1 MCGIAGFLTRDW
13 TADAEARVI
22 AMSNATFRRGPDSAG
37 QWLDP
42 DAGIALGHRR
52 LAVVDLSPMGHQ
64 PMQSAS
70 GRYQIV
76 FNGEIYNHADIRKTL
91 AETDNAPEWRSLS
104 DTETLVAGFD
114 VWGIEETI
122 AQTIGMFAIA
132 VWDRKARRLTLAR
145 DRLGEKPLVYGWQ
158 GSGSGSV
165 FLFGSDLAA
174 LRAHPVFQRTLDRD
188 SVVQFMRHG
197 HVGETNTIYEGL
209 FKLPPGCSA
218 VVSHDAPEPVITR
231 YWSAV
236 EVAARPVL
244 QQDPLSAVNALEALL
259 TDAVGRQMVADVPLG
274 AFLSGGID
282 SSVVVALMQ
291 AQSAQPVRTFSIGFH
306 EQRYD
311 EAGFA
316 KAVATHLGTDHTELY
331 VGDAELRDLVPLLPS
346 VHDEPF
352 ADSSQIP
359 TLLVSKMARQHVTVS
374 LSGDGG
380 DELFCGY
387 DRYRQ
392 GASLRRR
399 LGWIPQPLRAMAAA
413 LVCSIPERGWDMALA
428 AFLAVPEGKE
438 PTGQRLHRL
447 AEYLQSRSVD
457 DLHRMLLSRWRD
469 PATVVLGA
477 REPLSLLADLV
488 PPRGDRPDAERMML
502 LDTLTYLPDDILT
515 KVDRASMHVSL
526 ECRAPLLD
534 HRVVEF
540 AWALPLDLKL
550 RNGQSKWA
558 LRQVLYRH
566 VPAELIERPKM
577 GFEVPVGLWLR
588 GPLRDWAENLLDPAT
603 LDASGVLNTK
613 LLRQTW
619 AEHLSGRYNHGLRL
633 WNVLMFQAWQAAQAG
648 N

>member
-13 TADAEARVI
+13 TEDAEARVTAMTDAI
-22 AMSNATFRRGPDSAG
+22 ARRGPDSAG

-42 DAGIALGHRR
+42 EAGIALGHRR
-52 LAVVDLSPMGHQ
+52 LAIVDLSPAGHQ

-70 GRYQIV
+70 GRFQIV
-76 FNGEIYNHADIRKTL
+76 FNGEIYNHADIRQMLAKTN
-91 AETDNAPEWRSLS
+91 NAPEWRGSS

-114 VWGIEETI
+114 AWGVEATI
-122 AQTIGMFAIA
+122 ARTVGMFALA
-132 VWDRKARRLTLAR
+132 VWDRGERRLTLAR

-158 GSGSGSV
+158 GSGAGSV
-165 FLFGSDLAA
+165 FLFGSDLTA
-174 LRAHPVFQRTLDRD
+174 LRAHPACQRTLNRGA
-188 SVVQFMRHG
+188 VVQFMRHG
-197 HVGETNTIYEGL
+197 HVGETNTIHEGL
-209 FKLPPGCSA
+209 HKLPPGCSA
-218 VVSHDAPEPVITR
+218 VISHDAPEPAITR
-231 YWSAV
+231 YWSAT
-236 EVAARPVL
+236 EVAARPVRR
-244 QQDPLSAVNALEALL
+244 QEPLAAVDALESLL

-306 EQRYD
+306 EQRYN
-311 EAGFA
+311 EASFA
-316 KAVATHLGTDHTELY
+316 KAVAAHLGTDHTELY
-331 VGDAELRDLVPLLPS
+331 VGDAELRDLVPRLTS

-359 TLLVSKMARQHVTVS
+359 TLLVSQLARQHVTVA

-392 GASLRRR
+392 GASMMRR
-399 LGWIPQPLRAMAAA
+399 LGRVPQPLRAMAAA
-413 LVCSIPERGWDMALA
+413 LVRAVPARGWDVALA
-428 AFLAVPEGKE
+428 PFLAVPEGKE
-438 PTGQRLHRL
+438 PSGQRLHRL
-447 AEYLQSRSVD
+447 AEYLQSGSVD
-457 DLHRMLLSRWRD
+457 DLHRKLVSRWRD
-469 PATVVLGA
+469 PAAVVLGA
-477 REPLSLLADLV
+477 REPRSLLAELA

-540 AWALPLDLKL
+540 AWALPLSLKL
-550 RNGQSKWA
+550 REGQSKWA

-566 VPAELIERPKM
+566 VPADLIERPKM

-588 GPLRDWAENLLDPAT
+588 GPLCDWAEALLNPAA
-603 LDASGVLNTK
+603 LDAGGVLDTH

-619 AEHLSGRYNHGLRL
+619 AEHLSGRFNHGLRL
-633 WNVLMFQAWQAAQAG
+633 WNALMFLAWQEAQASH
-648 N
+648 